1 MEVNVIPF
9 SKPSIGLEEQMS
21 LLQQRGL
28 TIKEPERAKHYLEV
42 ISFFRLSAYMRP
54 FQKLNDNEHQFH
66 DGSEFKQVVALYAF
80 DRELRL
86 LVMDAVERI
95 EVATRAMFNNVMG
108 PKYQKDDEP
117 YSGSHWYMNRTHFN
131 LNYDHNRLLNSLNV
145 KQDKER
151 GILAREVEKI
161 NNSPHHSEEKRKIL
175 INLKQRENYCR
186 YYVNHYNE
194 PNLPPCWAV
203 IEELTLG
210 DLSYLYKGLR
220 KDADR
225 KAIAKRFNVPQDKF
239 ASWLHTLTFIR
250 NCCAHHARLWNRE
263 LPIAPKLMRDK
274 EWQLPAVLP
283 NSHVQPAKRLY
294 SVLLLLAH
302 LMKEVSPDSLW
313 TEKLVQLIAKH
324 PEVPIKSM
332 GFPENWLQHP
342 FWTLKDDDNA

>member
-1 MEVNVIPF
+1 MIPF
-9 SKPSIGLEEQMS
+9 FKPSISLDEQIA

-28 TIKEPERAKHYLEV
+28 SIKEPERAKHYLEV

-54 FQKLNDNEHQFH
+54 FQKLHHEEHPFNE
-66 DGSEFKQVVALYAF
+66 GSEFKQVVALYAF

-86 LVMDAVERI
+86 LIMDAVERI
-95 EVATRAMFNNVMG
+95 EVATRSMFNNVMG

-117 YSGSHWYMNRTHFN
+117 YSGSHWYIDRNHFN
-131 LNYDHNRLLNSLNV
+131 RNYDHNRLIKSLSD

-151 GILAREVEKI
+151 GILAREAAKI
-161 NNSPHHSEEKRKIL
+161 NNSPQHTPEKKAEL

-186 YYVNHYNE
+186 YYVSHYNE

-210 DLSYLYKGLR
+210 ELSHLYKGLV
-220 KDADR
+220 KDSDR

-263 LPIAPKLMRDK
+263 LPIAPKLLRDA
-274 EWQLPAVLP
+274 EWQLPPVLP
-283 NSHVQPAKRLY
+283 NSHIQPAKRLY

-302 LMKEVSPDSLW
+302 LMKEVSPDSQW
-313 TEKLVQLIAKH
+313 TDKLVQLIVKH
-324 PEVPIKSM
+324 PEVPVRNM
-332 GFPENWLQHP
+332 GFPENWATHP
-342 FWTLKDDDNA
+342 FWALKDDENG